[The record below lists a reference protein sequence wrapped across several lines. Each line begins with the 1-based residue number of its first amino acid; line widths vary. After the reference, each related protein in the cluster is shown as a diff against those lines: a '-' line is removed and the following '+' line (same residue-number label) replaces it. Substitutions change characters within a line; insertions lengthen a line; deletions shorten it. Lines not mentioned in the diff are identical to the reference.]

1 MYKAIL
7 FALDGDWVTDF
18 EEDTVQEVIDQL
30 ANRGSRW
37 YFYPLEGV
45 IRVEGS
51 SDQKRVVDMA
61 PPLGSLKGKS
71 IKTVRR
77 FIEDNFENIMAEIT

>member
-18 EEDTVQEVIDQL
+18 KGDTIQEVIDWL
-30 ANRGSRW
+30 ADRGSRW

-45 IRVEGS
+45 IRAEGS
-51 SDQKRVVDMA
+51 SDRKRVVDMA
-61 PPLGSLKGKS
+61 PPLGFLKGKS
-71 IKTVRR
+71 IKTVKK
-77 FIEDNFENIMAEIT
+77 FIEDNSENIVAEIT